1 MAERSLPDQSLGQ
14 YLRATRESRGY
25 TIEQIASATKISVK
39 TLMALEADDYVHLPA
54 KPFVRGF
61 VVAYAR
67 FMGIDQKDI
76 LSQFNSYLEERSHDR
91 PSRDAGHSGYAF
103 EKKENDQSRTV
114 LGVVLG
120 VFVLIGAGVFIV
132 VKPKLHH
139 KKKTGVERLIT
150 VEESPRPTPV
160 ATLLPGTGAGG
171 LANTNTPSK
180 PQPTPKV
187 STTPSSNGG
196 VISAPSPQPTS
207 AEVQAAVARTPDAET
222 LKKSQ
227 AKLPEALSSTASSL
241 SVSPQA
247 TTPSQSNPKD
257 PLNSGLDLK
266 PALVKQK
273 VVFRALESVWVR
285 YRVDQRPMMK
295 FILRKDR
302 VLVLRGQEAIW
313 FQVSNPEHLS
323 YNLNGRG
330 FRNLSQ
336 SKSVEKKSSGYTWIV
351 PTEIAKPDED
361 PFPGEKALGSPPPPP
376 PQSGAVSTQP

>member
-14 YLRATRESRGY
+14 YLRAARESRGY

-139 KKKTGVERLIT
+139 KKKTSVERLIT

-160 ATLLPGTGAGG
+160 ATLIPGPGVAMSAGPSTVG
-171 LANTNTPSK
+171 KVQPTPKPSPVLNSSDVAIPVAS
-180 PQPTPKV
+180 PQPTP
-187 STTPSSNGG
+187 
-196 VISAPSPQPTS
+196 
-207 AEVQAAVARTPDAET
+207 AEAQAAKRTPDAEVA
-222 LKKSQ
+222 KK
-227 AKLPEALSSTASSL
+227 PEEKILESASSTHSSL
-241 SVSPQA
+241 SAPQ
-247 TTPSQSNPKD
+247 TPTPPQPNPKD
-257 PLNSGLDLK
+257 PLNSGFDLK
-266 PALVKQK
+266 SAQVKQK

-313 FQVSNPEHLS
+313 FQVSNPEHLN

-336 SKSVEKKSSGYTWIV
+336 SKSVEKKTSGYTWIV
-351 PTEIAKPDED
+351 PTELAKPEED
-361 PFPGEKALGSPPPPP
+361 PFPGEKVMGSPPPPP
-376 PQSGAVSTQP
+376 PQSDAVSTQP